1 MAIEGVGPQPP
12 RLDRSNITHH
22 APEKKPLGQVPP
34 NIPRVSE
41 KGDSFSRNSWEALS
55 RYQDASGLKNAV
67 SIDSPKLNGLIRA
80 AAERS
85 SFNTAA

>member
-1 MAIEGVGPQPP
+1 MAIEGVGPQQLRRD
-12 RLDRSNITHH
+12 RLNIPHH
-22 APEKKPLGQVPP
+22 VPKKKPLGQVSP

-67 SIDSPKLNGLIRA
+67 SIDSPKLNDLIA
-80 AAERS
+80 AAAQRS
-85 SFNTAA
+85 SFDTAA